1 MIFFFASGAY
11 GVLAPW
17 AGTEPPAP
25 AFEDEMFT
33 TNC

>member
-1 MIFFFASGAY
+1 MIFFGLGAR

-17 AGTEPPAP
+17 AGPEPPAP

-33 TNC
+33 TKC